1 MIRNFDLTQKTHIL
15 FGAGEENRVGA
26 LVKGYA
32 DSCLIVHDGG
42 AYLEAL
48 LSRVRRSLDD
58 AGVRYEELPGVKA
71 NPIVSKANEGVGL
84 VRRDLGTGRRGA
96 NAVSRKNGAAGSRG
110 KHSPR

>member
-58 AGVRYEELPGVKA
+58 AGVRYEELP
-71 NPIVSKANEGVGL
+71 
-84 VRRDLGTGRRGA
+84 
-96 NAVSRKNGAAGSRG
+96 VSRPIPSFPRPMRASGWSEGIWVPTAAGQML
-110 KHSPR
+110 

>member
-48 LSRVRRSLDD
+48 LSKPMRAS
-58 AGVRYEELPGVKA
+58 GW
-71 NPIVSKANEGVGL
+71 SEGIWVP
-84 VRRDLGTGRRGA
+84 A
-96 NAVSRKNGAAGSRG
+96 AAGQML
-110 KHSPR
+110 